1 MLQRIRDTVQGW
13 IATIIFA
20 LLIIPFAFW
29 GINYYF
35 EGGSEPVAARVDD
48 GVIGLR
54 EYQRALQTI
63 RQRWQA
69 VAGEPPTPE
78 QDGLIREQAL
88 NGLIEAELLRQA
100 ADGFGIKIGDGQVRA
115 AIRGVAAFQGAN
127 GFDETMYQSALAT
140 AGLTPSGFEAQIRE
154 DMKAELLQSVLVD
167 SSFVTDGEV
176 DRLLRARN
184 QVRDFRYA
192 EISADEA
199 KETAVVSAE
208 EVEAWYREHPGDF
221 TEPARVRV
229 AYLDLLLERIALD
242 VSVAEEDLRA
252 WFEDNIAN
260 FSVQEQRKLRQ
271 ILITIPEGAGEE
283 RIAAAAKKAEA
294 LREQVAAGTPMDQ
307 AATGQ
312 AEDKEAPVEFTEF
325 GFLTPG
331 VLEPDVES
339 AVFALRTGEIS
350 QPVRSRFGYHIL
362 EVTDV
367 RAGTTPGLEEVRGQ
381 AEKDFQQAQ
390 AERRFAELADQ
401 LANLAFEHPDSL
413 EEASG
418 SLSLPI
424 RESEFF
430 SREVPGPDIFA
441 NPKVVDAA
449 FSEDVL
455 QNGNNSEPIEIE
467 PGHVVVLRVIE
478 QVPQRQTPVDD
489 VRDRIVTRLKFEK
502 GRQQA
507 TEKGQ
512 AAMLELQKGTDP
524 ESVATQHGFTWREA
538 IGVRR
543 DAGTLNR
550 AVIRAAFRAGV
561 PAPGQTMFDG
571 VSLGTGNYAIVA
583 VTGVSDPDPGAL
595 PEAER
600 SAARK
605 ELVERV
611 AARAWLRF
619 LAAGKST
626 AEVQIYRDNLQ

>member
-35 EGGSEPVAARVDD
+35 EGGGEPVAARVDD

-199 KETAVVSAE
+199 KEAAVVSAE
-208 EVEAWYREHPGDF
+208 EVDAWYREHPGDF

-252 WFEDNIAN
+252 WFEDNVAN

-271 ILITIPEGAGEE
+271 ILVTIPEGAGEE

-350 QPVRSRFGYHIL
+350 QPVRSKFGYHLL

-367 RAGTTPGLEEVRGQ
+367 RAGTTPGLEEVREQ

-413 EEASG
+413 EEASE

-467 PGHVVVLRVIE
+467 PGHVVVLRVLE
-478 QVPQRQTPVDD
+478 QVPQRQTPLDD

-583 VTGVSDPDPGAL
+583 VTGVSDPDPGTL
-595 PEAER
+595 PESER

-611 AARAWLRF
+611 AARAWSRF
-619 LAAGKST
+619 LAAGKSA

>member
-20 LLIIPFAFW
+20 LLIVPFAFW

-35 EGGSEPVAARVDD
+35 EGGSEPVAARVND

-69 VAGEPPTPE
+69 VSGELPTPE

-88 NGLIEAELLRQA
+88 NGLIERELLRQS
-100 ADGFGIKIGDGQVRA
+100 ADAFGIRVGDDQVRA
-115 AIRGVAAFQGAN
+115 AIRGVPAFQGAN
-127 GFDETMYQSALAT
+127 GFDETMYQSALA
-140 AGLTPSGFEAQIRE
+140 AASLTPAGFEAQIRE
-154 DMKAELLQSVLVD
+154 DMKAELLQSALVD

-176 DRLLRARN
+176 DRLLRTRN
-184 QVRDFRYA
+184 QLRDFRYA

-229 AYLDLLLERIALD
+229 AYLDLLLDRIALD
-242 VSVAEEDLRA
+242 VNVAEEDLRA
-252 WFEDNIAN
+252 WFEDNVAN

-271 ILITIPEGAGEE
+271 ILVTVSEGASEE
-283 RIAAAAKKAEA
+283 QIAAAAKKAGA
-294 LREQVAAGTPMDQ
+294 LRGQVAGGTPMDQ
-307 AATGQ
+307 VATGQ
-312 AEDKEAPVEFTEF
+312 AEDKDAPVEFTEF

-339 AVFALRTGEIS
+339 AVFALRAGEIS

-362 EVTDV
+362 EVTEV
-367 RAGTTPGLEEVRGQ
+367 RAGTTPALEDVREQ
-381 AEKDFQQAQ
+381 AEKDFRQSR

-401 LANLAFEHPDSL
+401 LANLVFEHPDSL
-413 EEASG
+413 EEASE

-424 RESEFF
+424 RESEPF
-430 SREVPGPDIFA
+430 SQEAPGPDIFA
-441 NPKVVDAA
+441 NPKVLDAA
-449 FSEDVL
+449 FSEEVL
-455 QNGNNSEPIEIE
+455 QNGNNSEPIEID
-467 PGHVVVLRVIE
+467 PGHVVVLRVLE
-478 QVPQRQTPVDD
+478 HFPQRQTPLDE

-507 TEKGQ
+507 EGKGQ
-512 AAMLELQKGTDP
+512 AAIQELRKGTDP
-524 ESVATQHGFTWREA
+524 EMVAVQQGFSWQEA
-538 IGVRR
+538 TRVGR
-543 DAGTLNR
+543 DAGNLNR
-550 AVIRAAFRAGV
+550 AVVRAAFRAGV
-561 PAPGQTMFDG
+561 PGPGQTVFDG
-571 VSLGTGNYAIVA
+571 VSLGTGSYAIVA
-583 VTGVSDPDPGAL
+583 VTGVSDPDPGTL

-600 SAARK
+600 NAARK
-605 ELVERV
+605 ELVEQV
-611 AARAWLRF
+611 AARAWSRF
-619 LAAGKST
+619 LDAGKAA
-626 AEVQIYRDNLQ
+626 AEVQVYRGNLQ